1 MTISRALEDNRGVAE
16 VEPKAELPVP
26 VQIGTP
32 INTSLVGQTIGGN
45 LLGSDIL
52 KQIELLKLTGQR

>member
-1 MTISRALEDNRGVAE
+1 V
-16 VEPKAELPVP
+16 ELPAP
-26 VQIGTP
+26 AQIGTP